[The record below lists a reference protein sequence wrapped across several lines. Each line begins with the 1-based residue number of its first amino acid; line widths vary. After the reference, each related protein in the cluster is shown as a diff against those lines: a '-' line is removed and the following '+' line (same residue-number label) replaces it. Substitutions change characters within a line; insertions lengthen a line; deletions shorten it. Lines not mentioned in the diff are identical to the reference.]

1 MTSNRESIGSARSDG
16 SADGLVANPAGIQN
30 VDSGSDDDESFMIG
44 GQRRRG
50 VPAISGSD
58 AVSIFYYAGL
68 VQKQEISV
76 LKRLLFRA
84 TKGKV
89 LCKVCEDAPIDY
101 SLGLSGEDAES
112 E

>member
-1 MTSNRESIGSARSDG
+1 
-16 SADGLVANPAGIQN
+16 
-30 VDSGSDDDESFMIG
+30 MIG

-58 AVSIFYYAGL
+58 AISIFYYAGL

-76 LKRLLFRA
+76 LKRLLFRVS
-84 TKGKV
+84 KGKV

-101 SLGLSGEDAES
+101 SLGLNEEGAEGE
-112 E
+112 